1 MDDFEKELEEIT
13 QAAGET
19 VVTHF
24 SREIHIDPAVLP
36 GASEMDLKGAK
47 VLPVNPNLRDAQQIR
62 QVAKLKA
69 LMMREQQTKR
79 RVNKI
84 KSKTYRRIHR
94 KSELRDREVML
105 ERLELENPELA
116 KQLKQDC

>member
-1 MDDFEKELEEIT
+1 MKSSQLKKEQLTQLTGTFNAMDDFEKELEEIT

-47 VLPVNPNLRDAQQIR
+47 VG
-62 QVAKLKA
+62 AKC
-69 LMMREQQTKR
+69 ETP
-79 RVNKI
+79 
-84 KSKTYRRIHR
+84 R
-94 KSELRDREVML
+94 K
-105 ERLELENPELA
+105 
-116 KQLKQDC
+116 

>member
-24 SREIHIDPAVLP
+24 SPGLQEGRDRIDPAAP

-47 VLPVNPNLRDAQQIR
+47 VG
-62 QVAKLKA
+62 AKC
-69 LMMREQQTKR
+69 ETP
-79 RVNKI
+79 
-84 KSKTYRRIHR
+84 R
-94 KSELRDREVML
+94 K
-105 ERLELENPELA
+105 
-116 KQLKQDC
+116 

>member
-24 SREIHIDPAVLP
+24 SRSPRGEIRIDPAAP

-47 VLPVNPNLRDAQQIR
+47 VGAKC
-62 QVAKLKA
+62 VA
-69 LMMREQQTKR
+69 E
-79 RVNKI
+79 
-84 KSKTYRRIHR
+84 
-94 KSELRDREVML
+94 EVKMNSMVL
-105 ERLELENPELA
+105 GYIL
-116 KQLKQDC
+116 